1 MNGMRDMDKI
11 KCYACG
17 DPAVTIKELCGRAV
31 RASLAA
37 SEDDCPAVPKPVC
50 MGCGLEIHFN
60 TVTTR
65 MNLNSGTGGGRRVIE
80 KPGGL

>member
-1 MNGMRDMDKI
+1 MSQTE
-11 KCYACG
+11 CYACG
-17 DPAVTIKELCGRAV
+17 DPAVTIKELYGRAV

-37 SEDDCPAVPKPVC
+37 SEDDCPAVRKPVC

-65 MNLNSGTGGGRRVIE
+65 MNLNSGTGGGRRVIRE
-80 KPGGL
+80 SKTH